1 MFSSGRL
8 LRQLSSE
15 PDENSLGTADSRSHM
30 RKAAAC
36 ATWFATR
43 SPLRVQAMVAPADR
57 DEFGAEQALQQLA
70 AIEMA
75 AVVLVER
82 RSSSSFMWLPI
93 GAAYDPGGSVP
104 FPCQAVADKRIETAG
119 GENHV
124 ERDAKP

>member
-8 LRQLSSE
+8 LRQHSSE

-30 RKAAAC
+30 GKAAAC

-82 RSSSSFMWLPI
+82 RSSSSSCGSRLVPRMIPAVLFQSRVRLSPI
-93 GAAYDPGGSVP
+93 RGLKQPGE
-104 FPCQAVADKRIETAG
+104 KIM
-119 GENHV
+119 
-124 ERDAKP
+124 